1 MTCLVLI
8 GPRGSGKSAVGRGA
22 AGLLGCA
29 FLDTDALIEA
39 RGRTIAEVFAAEG
52 EPGFRALERRVI
64 RSLDPPDPAVVA
76 TGGGAVLDA
85 ANRAHLAGLGPV
97 IYLHASPERL
107 VARIAGS
114 DRPPLTDADPLEEMR
129 RVLALR
135 EPLYRAL
142 ADAVLDTD
150 PLDLDAATRRL
161 VDVARSLWSE
171 VSP

>member
-1 MTCLVLI
+1 MTRVVLI
-8 GPRGSGKSAVGRGA
+8 GPRGSGKTAVGQRA
-22 AGLLGCA
+22 ARLLGCD

-39 RGRTIAEVFAAEG
+39 RGRTIAEVFTDEG
-52 EPGFRALERRVI
+52 EPGFRALERAVI
-64 RSLDPPDPAVVA
+64 ASLDPPDRAVVA

-85 ANRAHLAGLGPV
+85 ANREHLAGLGPV

-107 VARIAGS
+107 VARIAGEP
-114 DRPPLTDADPLEEMR
+114 RPPLTDADPLEEMR

-135 EPLYRAL
+135 EPLYHAL

-150 PLDLDAATRRL
+150 PLDLDTASRRVADLTRG
-161 VDVARSLWSE
+161 LWSE